1 MRAYL
6 LSVISFV
13 SVFCAGLC
21 EEECQMSVLAQRRTI
36 NVPKG
41 DSLSLSCVV
50 QHCGHNW
57 TGDWKWGNSTNE
69 GGKTVKESQRHHLTN
84 KAISANQTQLSLNI
98 QSITQSDE
106 GSYGCMVFWAKGVSE
121 KGHLTHVNI
130 TTAVPSTRNLL
141 HRVLICANAFLCL
154 PIILGLARCLRL
166 QAKRQPPHRPQ
177 VIYEVA
183 YTNQSNDSAPQPPP
197 RCPVPQKRK
206 TSPRK
211 GPPKA
216 SQKPDVVYAA
226 ISQDALKQQGT
237 TRKPDQSATI
247 YSSLRFNDCT
257 VEMN

>member
-1 MRAYL
+1 MYAYL

-13 SVFCAGLC
+13 CICRAGLC
-21 EEECQMSVLAQRRTI
+21 EEECQTGVLAQRRTI

-57 TGDWKWGNSTNE
+57 TGDWKWGNSTHE
-69 GGKTVKESQRHHLTN
+69 GGKTVKASQRHHLTN
-84 KAISANQTQLSLNI
+84 KIISAIQTQLLLNI
-98 QSITQSDE
+98 QSVTQSDE
-106 GSYGCMVFWAKGVSE
+106 GSYGCMVFWDTGVSE

-141 HRVLICANAFLCL
+141 HRALICASASLCL
-154 PIILGLARCLRL
+154 PIILGLARCLSS

-183 YTNQSNDSAPQPPP
+183 YANQPNDSAPQPLP
-197 RCPVPQKRK
+197 RCPVPPKRK

-211 GPPKA
+211 VPPKA

-226 ISQDALKQQGT
+226 ISQDALKQKGT
-237 TRKPDQSATI
+237 TRNPEQSATI

-257 VEMN
+257 VELN